1 MKIGIISDTHGL
13 IRPEVEE
20 ALEGCEVIFHA
31 GDINS
36 REILDALN
44 EIAPVKAVRG
54 NNDRDWAVDIP
65 YVRSFEYGGI
75 KVCMSHKKKDL
86 PEDLY
91 SYDLVVTGHTHVYAE
106 SKQGKT
112 LFLNPGSCG
121 PRRRDK
127 QITMAIM
134 ELSKG
139 EMKVKRIDI
148 G

>member
-1 MKIGIISDTHGL
+1 MLVGVISDTHGL

-36 REILDALN
+36 QEVLDALN
-44 EIAPVKAVRG
+44 EIAPVKVVRG
-54 NNDRDWAVDIP
+54 NNDKEWAVNIP

-86 PEDLY
+86 PEDLLT
-91 SYDLVVTGHTHVYAE
+91 YDLVVTGHTHVYNE
-106 SKQGKT
+106 SRQGHT

-127 QITMAIM
+127 QITMAVLEITNRDI
-134 ELSKG
+134 
-139 EMKVKRIDI
+139 KVKRIEI
-148 G
+148 